1 MFEKL
6 KEILVSEM
14 DVKEEEIKPEAQLT
28 SDLGLNSLELADLVF
43 LCEDKFSIQ
52 IDDDDIKSLITVG
65 DVVKYLEE
73 HTANA

>member
-28 SDLGLNSLELADLVF
+28 SDLGLNSLELADLVL
-43 LCEDKFSIQ
+43 LCEDKFGVAVS
-52 IDDDDIKSLITVG
+52 DDDIRGFITVG
-65 DVVKYLEE
+65 DVVSYMEKSVQ
-73 HTANA
+73 NG